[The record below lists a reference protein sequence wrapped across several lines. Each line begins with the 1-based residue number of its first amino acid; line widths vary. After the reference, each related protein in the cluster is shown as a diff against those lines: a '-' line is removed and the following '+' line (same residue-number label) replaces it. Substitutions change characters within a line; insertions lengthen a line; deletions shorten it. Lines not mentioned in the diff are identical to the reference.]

1 MQKTKRQRRQR
12 TQKKRQRK
20 SHKGGSDFNVPIR
33 SFYPQNQYLVDP
45 QRMSVVGGG
54 IRKKGRNHSRKYLKK
69 GGGSWGFFGDFGT
82 TSGAFSN
89 ASAVTGI
96 SNGAANFG
104 QRYLV

>member
-1 MQKTKRQRRQR
+1 MQKTRRKR

-20 SHKGGSDFNVPIR
+20 SQKGGSDFNVPIR

-45 QRMSVVGGG
+45 QRMAVVGGG
-54 IRKKGRNHSRKYLKK
+54 GGEKRRNHSRKYLRK

-82 TSGAFSN
+82 TSGAFNN
-89 ASAVTGI
+89 AASVTGVPHGP
-96 SNGAANFG
+96 NLG